1 MVVVSATWI
10 LPWWKYFYMLEND
23 VILTAIY
30 GIIRAVPMNLS
41 HLTSVHNMFQ
51 LLYGNNNMYCRK
63 NNLRA
68 HRVGFAAFSC
78 AIRNWWKKPCISYV
92 VKCIIRWES
101 DGRKVPICWK
111 KMRTNFP
118 GSPNSMDFA
127 TFSNA
132 MGNWRG
138 NPCISHSI
146 KFTAGCQS
154 NGKKAPILWE
164 KCEYQ
169 FPRLSTYDGF
179 CRIFLGNNFQGFSK
193 LVDFPAFS
201 YAKGNWWENPCI
213 SHMMKYTTGWKSN
226 RKNHAFYGKSM
237 ETNFLCIPHSM
248 GFVAFSDAIGD
259 FIRKPMH
266 FPCNEVY
273 HRMWI

>member
-1 MVVVSATWI
+1 
-10 LPWWKYFYMLEND
+10 MLEND

-118 GSPNSMDFA
+118 GSPNSMDFVG
-127 TFSNA
+127 FSLETIFKA
-132 MGNWRG
+132 FPNW
-138 NPCISHSI
+138 
-146 KFTAGCQS
+146 
-154 NGKKAPILWE
+154 W
-164 KCEYQ
+164 
-169 FPRLSTYDGF
+169 
-179 CRIFLGNNFQGFSK
+179 IFLPFPMLREIGEKTHAFPIWWSIPQDGNLIEKTTHFMEK
-193 LVDFPAFS
+193 VWKPTS
-201 YAKGNWWENPCI
+201 YAFPIRWVLLP
-213 SHMMKYTTGWKSN
+213 
-226 RKNHAFYGKSM
+226 
-237 ETNFLCIPHSM
+237 FLMLLEIL
-248 GFVAFSDAIGD
+248 
-259 FIRKPMH
+259 
-266 FPCNEVY
+266 
-273 HRMWI
+273 